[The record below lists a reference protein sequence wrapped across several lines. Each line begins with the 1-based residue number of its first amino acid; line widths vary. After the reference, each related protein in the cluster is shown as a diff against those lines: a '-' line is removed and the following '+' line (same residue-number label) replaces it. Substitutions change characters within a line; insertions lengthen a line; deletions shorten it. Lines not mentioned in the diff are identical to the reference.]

1 MSSSQRDM
9 IGHSVI
15 DDVKTNILCLKS
27 IDLII
32 SIVDVSHLITEDQM
46 LKSVGSYGS
55 QQLILHHYHHHRLT
69 IKYK

>member
-46 LKSVGSYGS
+46 LKPVDSY
-55 QQLILHHYHHHRLT
+55 RLDT
-69 IKYK
+69 PPSLSSPFN